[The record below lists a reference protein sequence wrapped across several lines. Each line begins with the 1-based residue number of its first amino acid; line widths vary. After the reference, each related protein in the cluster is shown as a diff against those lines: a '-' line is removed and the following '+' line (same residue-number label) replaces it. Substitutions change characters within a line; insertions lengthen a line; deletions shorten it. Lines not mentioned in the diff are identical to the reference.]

1 MLGEGQTNI
10 PDDLGIDQPREREKI
25 NLKNNKDGTKLQNL
39 IIQIVQ
45 LLIGQSSVTKKMFA
59 AQLIIIQ

>member
-25 NLKNNKDGTKLQNL
+25 NLKNNKDGTKL
-39 IIQIVQ
+39 
-45 LLIGQSSVTKKMFA
+45 
-59 AQLIIIQ
+59 